1 MALKMVE
8 ASCPAGSTERADLCV
23 SAADYVLINEAPG
36 EIRSARVR
44 MFIKRACEIGHDVGC
59 AWYAEDLEM
68 GIGGSVDL
76 RAARRARVTACE
88 NGDQDSCNS
97 RS

>member
-1 MALKMVE
+1 M
-8 ASCPAGSTERADLCV
+8 

-88 NGDQDSCNS
+88 YGDQDSCNS